1 MSAAAGGRA
10 PQGSPAPVLHWAF
23 DSELEAGPA
32 PFEEIGGGGGAGGG
46 GGGAVTV
53 IHVRAGWAPRVGACP
68 GTVGPTSRLLRVEVS
83 TLAQPSPGGVRGG
96 GSLHLCDID
105 EEAFLRLRADQGI
118 LVGFEA
124 LLGHLTGLLRR
135 CQAGYSPGAGS
146 RPGSPVGMEEG
157 GSSPTAAPPLA
168 ATFEPAPEDATGR
181 NVGEGTLAFFE
192 RGEFKLMCHL
202 ALPLRRGTSLEVEA
216 HLAVALTEARGHCR
230 MLSTRLSR
238 SEVALE
244 AARAEGRRAVA
255 AAHASLEDAARALAQ
270 EQEARRAE
278 QVQAAHDLQVKVA
291 SFRETVSRDEQAA
304 EARRSS
310 ERGAACAELARLNT
324 AMEAMRA
331 ERDAAAAKEAEI
343 LDKVQ
348 ALGVECEQLQ
358 QRAEEAEQAAERER
372 DGRREAER
380 TAGDAEKR
388 ATRLAAK
395 VDLLVSEAA
404 CRTDRLDAAL
414 ERARDLEERVS
425 AAGAAEQR
433 ERDAR
438 AVAEATASTTAAR
451 ADAAEM
457 RAATWRSKSRLRA
470 AVCARQEALLGE
482 RDQAVARLAARAE
495 AAEAK
500 AEALAGTAEA
510 GRRRAEEAGTQLDEA
525 RQQLEEDARAITWL
539 NRRLDAFEAPLASR
553 RSVTYGSAP
562 RHPAPRPPFTSAL
575 PLPGDERKNACAP
588 AKSKPPPAAAPQGCE
603 LATSESRA
611 AAPVGSPMELG
622 RSGVPAKLSAGA
634 PGDVRV
640 QAAAPACFAADPGSG
655 SPEPKPI

>member
-1 MSAAAGGRA
+1 MA
-10 PQGSPAPVLHWAF
+10 
-23 DSELEAGPA
+23 
-32 PFEEIGGGGGAGGG
+32 
-46 GGGAVTV
+46 
-53 IHVRAGWAPRVGACP
+53 
-68 GTVGPTSRLLRVEVS
+68 
-83 TLAQPSPGGVRGG
+83 
-96 GSLHLCDID
+96 
-105 EEAFLRLRADQGI
+105 
-118 LVGFEA
+118 
-124 LLGHLTGLLRR
+124 
-135 CQAGYSPGAGS
+135 
-146 RPGSPVGMEEG
+146 EG

-181 NVGEGTLAFFE
+181 DPGEGTLAFFE
-192 RGEFKLMCHL
+192 RGEFKLMCHF

-216 HLAVALTEARGHCR
+216 HLAVALAEARGRCR

-255 AAHASLEDAARALAQ
+255 AAHASLEDAARALAE

-278 QVQAAHDLQVKVA
+278 RIQAAHDLQEKVA
-291 SFRETVSRDEQAA
+291 GLRETVRRDEQAA

-310 ERGAACAELARLNT
+310 ERGAACAERARLET
-324 AMEAMRA
+324 TMEAMLA
-331 ERDAAAAKEAEI
+331 EHNAAATKEAEL
-343 LDKVQ
+343 LDKVR
-348 ALGVECEQLQ
+348 AFAVECEQLQ

-372 DGRREAER
+372 DGRRKAER
-380 TAGDAEKR
+380 AGGDAERR
-388 ATRLAAK
+388 ATRVAAE
-395 VDLLVSEAA
+395 VDRLGSEAA
-404 CRTDRLDAAL
+404 CRAERLNAAL

-438 AVAEATASTTAAR
+438 AVAEAAASTTTAR

-500 AEALAGTAEA
+500 AEALAGTVAVE
-510 GRRRAEEAGTQLDEA
+510 RRRAEEAGTQLDEA

-553 RSVTYGSAP
+553 RGVAYGSTP
-562 RHPAPRPPFTSAL
+562 RESAPRPPLTSAL
-575 PLPGDERKNACAP
+575 PLPGEERKDVRAP
-588 AKSKPPPAAAPQGCE
+588 AESEPAVDAPTE
-603 LATSESRA
+603 R
-611 AAPVGSPMELG
+611 G
-622 RSGVPAKLSAGA
+622 RSGVPAKLSVGA
-634 PGDVRV
+634 PGAVRV
-640 QAAAPACFAADPGSG
+640 RAPAAAPACFATDQGSG
-655 SPEPKPI
+655 SPEPKPV